1 MFKTND
7 LNDSTFNLDTKPSVN
22 LNNKNNTNFI
32 INSFPNNVAPG
43 NLNSL
48 KRLTTLQNIHLN
60 SCFRHNYFNSSSCDF
75 QYVIPSD
82 IKNVVSLR
90 LVSIEI
96 PNAWYLFSHKQKN
109 NVFNIEVNIDNT
121 VTTYTITIPDGNYDS
136 DSLQQF
142 LNTTYF
148 SQSKTDTYLKYIHF
162 SIDNNSFKS
171 TFEVLDNPS
180 ITVFSFSLC
189 FLYDI
194 NENPMNTV
202 GWLLGFRLSSYL
214 NVSVKIQ
221 SEGLFDACGD
231 KYIYFGLNDY
241 QYNNNS
247 NNIVGFDK
255 SIMDE
260 NILAKIPMIN
270 GKLSFIIDEN
280 NNLLAK
286 KRVYNGPVTLRKLY
300 IKIMDKFGNVI
311 DLNNMDFS
319 FTLEVELLY
328 ESFNFKDV
336 SA

>member
-1 MFKTND
+1 MLNNFGND
-7 LNDSTFNLDTKPSVN
+7 NFHLDTKQSSN
-22 LNNKNNTNFI
+22 LNTKNNTNLI

-48 KRLTTLQNIHLN
+48 KRITTFQNIHLN
-60 SCFRHNYFNSSSCDF
+60 SCFRHNYFNSNSCDF
-75 QYVIPSD
+75 QYIIPSD

-96 PNAWYLFSHKQKN
+96 PNSWYLFSHKQKN
-109 NVFNIEVNIDNT
+109 NIFNIEVNIDNVIT
-121 VTTYTITIPDGNYDS
+121 NYVITIPDGNYDS
-136 DSLQQF
+136 DSLQQY
-142 LNTTYF
+142 LNTNYF
-148 SQSKTDTYLKYIHF
+148 SQSKTNNYLKYIHF
-162 SIDNNSFKS
+162 SIDNNNFKS
-171 TFEVLDNPS
+171 KFEVLPNPS
-180 ITVFSFSLC
+180 ICNFSFSIC
-189 FLYDI
+189 FLYDE
-194 NENPMNTV
+194 NENLMNNV
-202 GWLLGFRLSSYL
+202 GWLLGFRLPTYQNISE
-214 NVSVKIQ
+214 NIQ

-231 KYIYFGLNDY
+231 KYIYFALNDY

-286 KRVYNGPVTLRKLY
+286 RRVYNGPVTLRKLY
-300 IKIMDKFGNVI
+300 IKIMDKFGNII